1 MTIQSKGSLLVRL
14 VATFLGLLW
23 CSYSWAG
30 FTGSY
35 DISNWTVSASS
46 FGCGTSSVDTS
57 GAPGTV
63 TFTVA
68 NGCAS
73 SFARITLPSMPS
85 SGTVTFN
92 YSISGAGSGHIGQT
106 IVNGTSTTFATF
118 NGATVAGTATVNAT
132 SGQSFA
138 IDLSKFSGFGSTTM
152 TITNF
157 SVAAAT
163 NSTSVPTLTEMGL
176 FILSIILVF
185 FTARRLRER

>member
-1 MTIQSKGSLLVRL
+1 MTIQTKGSLLVRL

-57 GAPGTV
+57 GAP
-63 TFTVA
+63 
-68 NGCAS
+68 
-73 SFARITLPSMPS
+73 
-85 SGTVTFN
+85 GTVTFN